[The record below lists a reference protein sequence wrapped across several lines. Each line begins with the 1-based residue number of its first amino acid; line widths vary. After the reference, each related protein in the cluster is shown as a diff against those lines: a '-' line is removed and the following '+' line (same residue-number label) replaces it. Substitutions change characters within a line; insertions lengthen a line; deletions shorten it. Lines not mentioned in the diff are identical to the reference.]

1 MKVYVLTSHDIERL
15 SWIEKVIPQRETVV
29 VINSLDP
36 DYGAVAS
43 KWCEE
48 RGYEHHVTKSDG
60 TPATGKNSVI
70 KLFLESEEDYMVH
83 VDGDDLLTPYGYKL
97 YKAVAESGKA
107 PDCISI
113 YRHIQINPITVKK
126 NIGERYDKLFS
137 CINVFERDETWKK
150 YWGVEYPNDRS
161 EESPQLANLG
171 NLYNV
176 FRQDPYNAEPNV
188 AMGWAKSRHLFNHYI
203 QNYSDAQETMLRM
216 VFFSRKCAEKIQY
229 DHHFTIGEDTLQWFL
244 LKGMS
249 QKGEIDMQRR
259 KERYNPTY
267 ISTKNTDS
275 IMLTVGLNNYDW
287 IKPFNEEIQQYKRE
301 GRMPERMTVLK
312 EFNDGTYL

>member
-1 MKVYVLTSHDIERL
+1 MKVYVLTSHSIERL

-70 KLFLESEEDYMVH
+70 KLFLESDEDYMVH
-83 VDGDDLLTPYGYKL
+83 VDGDDILTPYGYKL

-107 PDCISI
+107 PDCICI
-113 YRHIQINPITVKK
+113 YRHIQIAPIVKTFD
-126 NIGERYDKLFS
+126 YDKLFD
-137 CINVFERDETWKK
+137 CIKNDKFERDETWKY
-150 YWGVEYPNDRS
+150 YWQVEYPCDKSQEKKNWYS
-161 EESPQLANLG
+161 QE
-171 NLYNV
+171 NLYNI
-176 FRQDPYNAEPNV
+176 FRVEPWNAEPEI
-188 AMGWAKSRHLFNHYI
+188 AWKWAGHRHLFNHYI
-203 QNYSDAQETMLRM
+203 EQFSDAEESMLRM
-216 VFFSRKCAEKIQY
+216 VFFSRKCAERIGY
-229 DHHFTIGEDTLQWFL
+229 DHHFMIGEDTLQWFL
-244 LKGMS
+244 LKGLS

-267 ISTKNTDS
+267 IAVKDTKS
-275 IMLTVGLNNYDW
+275 VCLTHALNNYDW
-287 IKPFNEEIQQYKRE
+287 LEPFNQEIKQYRQM
-301 GRMPERMTVLK
+301 GWMPERTTALM

>member
-1 MKVYVLTSHDIERL
+1 MKVYVLTSHNIERL

-70 KLFLESEEDYMVH
+70 KLFLESDEDYMVH
-83 VDGDDLLTPYGYKL
+83 VDGDDILTPYGYKL

-107 PDCISI
+107 PDCISL
-113 YRHIQINPITVKK
+113 YRHIQINPIIKK
-126 NIGERYDKLFS
+126 FSYDKLFD
-137 CINVFERDETWKK
+137 CIKENQFEKDETFK
-150 YWGVEYPNDRS
+150 YYWQVEYPNDKS
-161 EESPQLANLG
+161 QEKKNWYSQE
-171 NLYNV
+171 NLYNI
-176 FRQDPYNAEPNV
+176 FRIEPYNADPDT
-188 AMGWAKSRHLFNHYI
+188 AWKWAGDRHLFNHYI
-203 QNYSDAQETMLRM
+203 EQFSDAEESMLRM
-216 VFFSRKCAEKIQY
+216 VFFSRKCAEKIHY

-249 QKGEIDMQRR
+249 QQGEIDMQRR
-259 KERYNPTY
+259 KERGSPTY
-267 ISTKNTDS
+267 IAVRDDKG
-275 IMLTVGLNNYDW
+275 ICLTHGLNNYDW
-287 IKPFNEEIQQYKRE
+287 LEPFNKEIKQYRQM
-301 GRMPERMTVLK
+301 GWMPERTTALM